1 MEINSLNQKVTGNLF
16 FYYPLNLQNLLK
28 GDIGHFISRNQSA
41 KILENKISKVKIVAD
56 DQYKR
61 VTMAYMKDKD

>member
-1 MEINSLNQKVTGNLF
+1 MEINPLNQKITGNLF
-16 FYYPLNLQNLLK
+16 FYYLVNLQNLLK